1 MPNWSSAADKT
12 GQGLISGTSFGG
24 GNGKLTFGYGGGRR
38 SVSRSL
44 KKSLDS
50 TGAGLLQGVQL
61 KKEPKLNTTRFPSVF
76 VPLR

>member
-12 GQGLISGTSFGG
+12 GQGLISGTSLG

-38 SVSRSL
+38 SVSRNL

-61 KKEPKLNTTRFPSVF
+61 KKEPKLNITRFPSVF
-76 VPLR
+76 VPVR

>member
-12 GQGLISGTSFGG
+12 GQGLISGASFGG
-24 GNGKLTFGYGGGRR
+24 RNGKLTFGYGGQK
-38 SVSRSL
+38 SVSRGL

-61 KKEPKLNTTRFPSVF
+61 KKETKPNIRRLPSVF
-76 VPLR
+76 APSP